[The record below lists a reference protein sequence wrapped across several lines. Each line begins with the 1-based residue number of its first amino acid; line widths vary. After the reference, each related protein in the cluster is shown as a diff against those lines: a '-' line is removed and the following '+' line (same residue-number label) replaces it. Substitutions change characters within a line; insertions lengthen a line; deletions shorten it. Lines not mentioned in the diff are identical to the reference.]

1 MVISIPAFFF
11 FPLFRTFCSS
21 VIADTGLTAS
31 KGPGKMASSRL
42 PILIAL
48 AFSSLPFV
56 LSHSNRVMWFQDF
69 FPPNVCP
76 INAKANTFYG
86 IMFDAGSTGT
96 RIHIYTFVQKSPG
109 KTPMYVDFGF
119 NFSKQFCFLPA
130 QHLGAA
136 EDFYSLSF
144 KWSSCRCLLSI
155 CLGGLLCK
163 YLFCRSFESQRYTS
177 GYSGEFGIF
186 THFHLCSCLKGVS
199 H

>member
-1 MVISIPAFFF
+1 
-11 FPLFRTFCSS
+11 
-21 VIADTGLTAS
+21 
-31 KGPGKMASSRL
+31 MASSRL

-56 LSHSNRVMWFQDF
+56 LSHSNRVMWSQEF

-109 KTPMYVDFGF
+109 KTPMYADLSS

-130 QHLGAA
+130 QHLEAA

-144 KWSSCRCLLSI
+144 KWSLCRSLLSI
-155 CLGGLLCK
+155 CHGVFLCK
-163 YLFCRSFESQRYTS
+163 YFFVGLLSLRDIILGILENSKFSNIFIYAAVQKEYSTEIKRYLCWFCQVAHYLKFYQETL
-177 GYSGEFGIF
+177 EFCIYLP
-186 THFHLCSCLKGVS
+186 HFVAN
-199 H
+199 